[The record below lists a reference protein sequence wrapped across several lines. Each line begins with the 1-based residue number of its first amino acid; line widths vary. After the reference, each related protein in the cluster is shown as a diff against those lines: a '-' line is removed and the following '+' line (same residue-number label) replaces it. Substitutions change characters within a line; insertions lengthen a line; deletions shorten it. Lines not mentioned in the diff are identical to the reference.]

1 MLLLNLF
8 TALLAVVLPNPSPS
22 ASPGE
27 RELPTIV
34 TVISSPYCNSLADH
48 FNGALVPMLA
58 NDRVL
63 EGTSVQLDTL
73 NTLFHQ
79 TNYVQQYMH
88 VQDQIERQETI
99 LNESLAG
106 ISRNI
111 VTLRDGAAL
120 TTDAQAKAEVTK
132 ASWELQTAYDHQRQ
146 LAIDLMNLY
155 LAMRNYK
162 VNYANPPMGGF
173 SEREMTESQA
183 MRDSKNWLHFDSQR
197 AVIAQSEDQ
206 AVDTAYLA
214 AQTYCV
220 PKK

>member
-8 TALLAVVLPNPSPS
+8 AALLAVVLPNPSPS

-48 FNGALVPMLA
+48 FNGAMAPMLA

-79 TNYVQQYMH
+79 TNYAQQYMH
-88 VQDQIERQETI
+88 VQDQIERQETV

-106 ISRNI
+106 I
-111 VTLRDGAAL
+111 
-120 TTDAQAKAEVTK
+120 
-132 ASWELQTAYDHQRQ
+132 
-146 LAIDLMNLY
+146 
-155 LAMRNYK
+155 
-162 VNYANPPMGGF
+162 
-173 SEREMTESQA
+173 
-183 MRDSKNWLHFDSQR
+183 
-197 AVIAQSEDQ
+197 
-206 AVDTAYLA
+206 
-214 AQTYCV
+214 
-220 PKK
+220 

>member
-1 MLLLNLF
+1 MVLLNLL
-8 TALLAVVLPNPSPS
+8 TALVAVVVPNPSPS
-22 ASPGE
+22 ASPAE

-48 FNGALVPMLA
+48 FNGAMAPMLA

-63 EGTSVQLDTL
+63 EETSGQLDTL
-73 NTLFHQ
+73 NTVFHQ

-88 VQDQIERQETI
+88 VQDAIERQETT
-99 LNESLAG
+99 LNDSLAG
-106 ISRNI
+106 ISHNI
-111 VTLRDGAAL
+111 ALLHAGAAL
-120 TTDAQAKAEVTK
+120 TTDAQAKAQVTN
-132 ASWELQTAYDHQRQ
+132 AVWDLQTAYDHQRQ

-155 LAMRNYK
+155 LAMRNYH
-162 VNYANPPMGGF
+162 VNYANPAMGGF
-173 SEREMTESQA
+173 SEREMTQPQA
-183 MRDSKNWLHFDSQR
+183 MRDSKSWLHFDAQR
-197 AVIAQSEDQ
+197 GVIARSEDQ

>member
-1 MLLLNLF
+1 
-8 TALLAVVLPNPSPS
+8 
-22 ASPGE
+22 
-27 RELPTIV
+27 
-34 TVISSPYCNSLADH
+34 
-48 FNGALVPMLA
+48 
-58 NDRVL
+58 
-63 EGTSVQLDTL
+63 
-73 NTLFHQ
+73 
-79 TNYVQQYMH
+79 MH

-111 VTLRDGAAL
+111 VMLREGAAL
-120 TTDAQAKAEVTK
+120 TTDAQAKAQITQ
-132 ASWELQTAYDHQRQ
+132 ASWQLQTAYDHQRQ

-155 LAMRNYK
+155 LAMRNYN

-183 MRDSKNWLHFDSQR
+183 MRDSKNWLHFDNQR
-197 AVIAQSEDQ
+197 AVIARSEDQ

>member
-1 MLLLNLF
+1 MMLLNLF

-22 ASPGE
+22 ASPGQ

-48 FNGALVPMLA
+48 FNGAMAPMLA

-88 VQDQIERQETI
+88 VQDQIERQETT

-111 VTLRDGAAL
+111 VMLRDGAAL
-120 TTDAQAKAEVTK
+120 TTDAQAKAQVTQ
-132 ASWELQTAYDHQRQ
+132 ASWQLQTAYDHQRQ
-146 LAIDLMNLY
+146 LAIDLMHLY
-155 LAMRNYK
+155 QSMLEFH

>member
-1 MLLLNLF
+1 MLILNLL
-8 TALLAVVLPNPSPS
+8 TALVAVVLPNPSPS
-22 ASPGE
+22 ASPAE
-27 RELPTIV
+27 PELPTIV

-48 FNGALVPMLA
+48 FNGAMAPMLA

-63 EGTSVQLDTL
+63 DGTSVQLDTL

-88 VQDQIERQETI
+88 VQDAIEHQETT
-99 LNESLAG
+99 LNNSLAG

-111 VTLRDGAAL
+111 AMLHDGAAL
-120 TTDAQAKAEVTK
+120 TTDAQAKAEVTN
-132 ASWELQTAYDHQRQ
+132 AVWDLQTAYDHQRQ
-146 LAIDLMNLY
+146 LAIDLMHLY
-155 LAMRNYK
+155 LSMRNYH

-173 SEREMTESQA
+173 GENQMVQSDA
-183 MRDSKNWLHFDSQR
+183 MRDSKNWLHFDAQR
-197 AVIAQSEDQ
+197 AVITRSEDQ
-206 AVDTAYLA
+206 AVDIAYSA